1 MCRGLRAAEASSHSS
16 AGQKSEISMSAGLV
30 LLEVLLRTVP
40 HLLSASEGACVAR
53 GSCFGDASLQL
64 GPPVFSRRVSL
75 FSSYE
80 ASGRIGVRAHPG
92 SSAGKESACS
102 AGDPGSIPGLGRSAG
117 EGTGHPLQEAWASL
131 VAQLVENLP
140 AVWETWV

>member
-64 GPPVFSRRVSL
+64 GPPCLWCSPGMSVSFL
-75 FSSYE
+75 LT
-80 ASGRIGVRAHPG
+80 RPV
-92 SSAGKESACS
+92 
-102 AGDPGSIPGLGRSAG
+102 
-117 EGTGHPLQEAWASL
+117 
-131 VAQLVENLP
+131 VV
-140 AVWETWV
+140 